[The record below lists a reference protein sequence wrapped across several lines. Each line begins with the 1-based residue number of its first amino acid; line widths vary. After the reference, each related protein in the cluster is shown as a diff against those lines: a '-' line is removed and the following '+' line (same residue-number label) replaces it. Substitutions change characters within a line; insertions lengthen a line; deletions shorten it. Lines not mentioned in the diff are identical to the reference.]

1 MAYMLTAQLTI
12 FRFLS
17 LSLFFSRISA
27 WVIQKAE
34 VDPYTLYLD
43 YKYL

>member
-12 FRFLS
+12 FRF

-34 VDPYTLYLD
+34 VDPYSTLYLD